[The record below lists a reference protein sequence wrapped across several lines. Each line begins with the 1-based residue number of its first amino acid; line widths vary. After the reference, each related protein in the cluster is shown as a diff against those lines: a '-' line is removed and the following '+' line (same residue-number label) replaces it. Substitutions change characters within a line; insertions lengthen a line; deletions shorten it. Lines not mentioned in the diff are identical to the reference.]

1 MLISITAVP
10 ILPLLCANC
19 IKILDSFLF
28 LVAQLHFTLVSP
40 LKACTNGHVS
50 RSSIM
55 HWFTHLTNKR
65 EIQIN
70 KPHISVASERVSVV
84 LAKSNI
90 WSYPL
95 W

>member
-28 LVAQLHFTLVSP
+28 LVAQLQLVSP

-55 HWFTHLTNKR
+55 HWLTHLTNKR
-65 EIQIN
+65 EIQVN

-84 LAKSNI
+84 
-90 WSYPL
+90 
-95 W
+95 